1 MKRQLALLDYAL
13 GAIRRRGVRAATMV
27 AGIAFVVGLYGSVVL
42 LSESLRAEW
51 RATLDAT
58 PHLVVQQMRGGRPA
72 LIDADERFGLD
83 SYPAVR
89 RIRARVWGYTFVE
102 AIGANV
108 TVVGFDDEV
117 RDVVVESISGSVPRA
132 GAEVAEGIVGTALAE
147 RLGLRPGDRLT
158 IPDARGELVV
168 IEASG
173 VFRSSS
179 ALHAADV
186 LVVDDAVARALL
198 GIEEGLATDIAI
210 ELTRD
215 EEAAVVA
222 ARVREAVP
230 TSRVIERDALVR
242 TYELTFDGRAGM
254 LAVFLLPCL
263 AALLLLC
270 WDRLTGLGSNE
281 RREIGVLKAIGWETR
296 DVLSA
301 RVWESVIVSVAGAL
315 AGSVFAYAY
324 VFVAGAPGL
333 AGALFGWSALY
344 PELDLAPA
352 VEWDHLWTVLGVVVL
367 PYVAVSLVPAWRA
380 ASIDP
385 DEAMR

>member
-13 GAIRRRGVRAATMV
+13 GAIRRRGVRAITMV
-27 AGIAFVVGLYGSVVL
+27 LGIAFVVGLYGSVML
-42 LSESLRAEW
+42 LSEALRQEW

-58 PHLVVQQMRGGRPA
+58 PNLVVQRMHGGRPG
-72 LIDADERFGLD
+72 LIHADERFGLGAD
-83 SYPAVR
+83 PAVR
-89 RIRARVWGYTFVE
+89 RIRPRVWGYAFVE

-108 TVVGFDDEV
+108 TVVGFDEEV
-117 RDVVVESISGSVPRA
+117 RDVVVESIDGEVPEPNA
-132 GAEVAEGIVGTALAE
+132 DVEEAIVGTALAD

-158 IPDARGELVV
+158 IPDAQGELVV

-186 LVVDDAVARALL
+186 LVVSDSVARALL
-198 GIEEGLATDIAI
+198 GIEEHVATDVAI

-215 EEAAVVA
+215 EEAAVVG
-222 ARVREAVP
+222 ARVREAMP
-230 TSRVIERDALVR
+230 NARVIERDALVR

-301 RVWESVIVSVAGAL
+301 RVWESAIVSLGGAFV
-315 AGSVFAYAY
+315 GSVFAYAY
-324 VFVAGAPGL
+324 VHMLGAPGL

-344 PELDLAPA
+344 PKLDLAPA
-352 VEWDHLWTVLGVVVL
+352 VEWDHVWTVLGVVVL

-380 ASIDP
+380 ATIDP
-385 DEAMR
+385 DEAIR

>member
-1 MKRQLALLDYAL
+1 MKRQIALLDFAL
-13 GAIRRRGVRAATMV
+13 GAIRRRAVRAATMV
-27 AGIAFVVGLYGSVVL
+27 VGIAFVVGLYGSVVL
-42 LSESLRAEW
+42 LSESLRTEW
-51 RATLDAT
+51 RATLDST
-58 PHLVVQQMRGGRPA
+58 PHLVVQQMHGGRPA
-72 LIDADERFGLD
+72 LIRSGERFGLE
-83 SYPAVR
+83 SFPAVA
-89 RIRARVWGYTFVE
+89 RIRPRVWGYAFVE

-108 TVVGFDDEV
+108 TVVGFDEEV
-117 RDVVVESISGSVPRA
+117 RDVAVEAIDGSVPDA
-132 GAEVAEGIVGTALAE
+132 NADVEQAIVGTALAD

-158 IPDARGELVV
+158 IPDSRGELVV

-186 LVVDDAVARALL
+186 LVVDAPVARALL
-198 GIEEGLATDIAI
+198 GIDEGLATDIAI
-210 ELTRD
+210 DLTRD

-222 ARVREAVP
+222 QRVRDAMP

-263 AALLLLC
+263 AGLLLLG

-281 RREIGVLKAIGWETR
+281 RREIGILKAIGWETR

-301 RVWESVIVSVAGAL
+301 RIWESVIVSTGGAFL
-315 AGSVFAYAY
+315 GAAFAYVY
-324 VFVAGAPGL
+324 VYVLGAPGL

-344 PELDLAPA
+344 PELELAPA
-352 VEWDHLWTVLGVVVL
+352 VQWDHLWTILGVVVL

-380 ASIDP
+380 ATIDP
-385 DEAMR
+385 DEAIR